1 MLIFLSSLVDSRREI
16 LKVLGVSRR
25 SVQGESLE
33 LGARDC
39 SLFGSLSF
47 LGRTPVV
54 ASFFSRL
61 ACVALLSAVYF
72 AEESAQAQP
81 ALPTPQTAT
90 QGDVARSQM
99 NLNVQVRDLCFVLGA
114 RDNQLVG
121 YGIVSGLAGDGD
133 KDPEYTLQAISNML
147 ERFGLTLPPSALTS
161 KNIGAVILT
170 ADIPPFVRSG
180 SRIDVHVSAMGDAR
194 SLHGAVLARTPLM
207 GPDAKI
213 YAVAQGPVAVGG
225 FIGGIPGPGGASV
238 QKNHPT
244 SGQIVRG
251 AVVEQSIPVSFVR
264 EKMFELIMR
273 QPDFVNAQSV
283 AQTINRE
290 VATKLSL
297 IHKITEPALAIDGST
312 IQVKIPD
319 DYAENPVSYLAFI
332 EQRLVPVNTPARVVL
347 NERTGTIVAT
357 SRVAVSSCAVAHGNI
372 IVNIAQSY
380 DITQPQVPLA
390 GGAPIIA
397 PSADIVINE
406 GEGMLTP
413 FRGMPTV
420 QDVAN
425 SLNALGVTPRDM
437 MAIFQAMKQAGAL
450 QAELILK

>member
-1 MLIFLSSLVDSRREI
+1 
-16 LKVLGVSRR
+16 
-25 SVQGESLE
+25 
-33 LGARDC
+33 
-39 SLFGSLSF
+39 LSF
-47 LGRTPVV
+47 LNRVPVV
-54 ASFFSRL
+54 ASTFKRVVPKL
-61 ACVALLSAVYF
+61 CLPAACFMVQVAY
-72 AEESAQAQP
+72 AQP
-81 ALPTPQTAT
+81 LLPTPQASSI
-90 QGDVARSQM
+90 DRVAASQM
-99 NLNVQVRDLCFVLGA
+99 NLNVQIRDLCFVLGA

-133 KDPEYTLQAISNML
+133 KDPDFTLQAVANML

-161 KNIGAVILT
+161 KNIAAVILT

-194 SLHGAVLARTPLM
+194 SLNGSILARTPLL
-207 GPDAKI
+207 GPNGEI

-225 FIGGIPGPGGASV
+225 FIGGIPGPGGASI

-244 SGQIVRG
+244 SGQIIRG
-251 AVVEQSIPVSFVR
+251 ALVEKEIPVSFVR
-264 EKMFELIMR
+264 ENKVELIMR

-283 AQTINRE
+283 AQTVNRE
-290 VATKLSL
+290 VGALPL
-297 IHKITEPALAIDGST
+297 IHKITAPALAINAST
-312 IQVKIPD
+312 IQVRIPD
-319 DYAENPVSYLAFI
+319 DYAEDPVRYLAFI
-332 EQRLVPVNTPARVVL
+332 EQLMVSVNTPARVVL

-372 IVNIAQSY
+372 IVNIAQGY

-420 QDVAN
+420 QDVAS

-450 QAELILK
+450 QAELILR

>member
-1 MLIFLSSLVDSRREI
+1 MLNFLSSLVRKYRSNF
-16 LKVLGVSRR
+16 KVLEVLRNC
-25 SVQGESLE
+25 VQKRTLR
-33 LGARDC
+33 LGARGFAFID
-39 SLFGSLSF
+39 SLSF
-47 LGRTPVV
+47 MNRTPVMASALHLVMALGSV
-54 ASFFSRL
+54 AM
-61 ACVALLSAVYF
+61 VQ
-72 AEESAQAQP
+72 AQAHP
-81 ALPTPQTAT
+81 AGGSAATAAQANAAQVTPPYD
-90 QGDVARSQM
+90 GS
-99 NLNVQVRDLCFVLGA
+99 NLSVQVRDLCFVLGA

-133 KDPEYTLQAISNML
+133 KDPEFTLQAVANML

-161 KNIGAVILT
+161 KNIAAVVLT

-194 SLHGAVLARTPLM
+194 SLHGAVLARTPLL
-207 GPDAKI
+207 GPDGTV

-251 AVVEQSIPVSFVR
+251 AVVEREIPVTFVK
-264 EKMFELIMR
+264 EKKLELIMR
-273 QPDFVNAQSV
+273 QPDFVNANAV
-283 AQTINRE
+283 ADKINKTLRSDE
-290 VATKLSL
+290 VVDQAAS
-297 IHKITEPALAIDGST
+297 PALAKNGST
-312 IQVKIPD
+312 IQVMIPD
-319 DYAENPVSYLAFI
+319 NYTADPVRFLALI
-332 EQRLVPVNTPARVVL
+332 EQLPVTVNTPARVVL

-372 IVNIAQSY
+372 IVNIAQGY
-380 DITQPQVPLA
+380 DISQPQVPLA
-390 GGAPIIA
+390 GGAPVLSPA
-397 PSADIVINE
+397 TDIVINE

-413 FRGMPTV
+413 FRSMPTV
-420 QDVAN
+420 QDVAK

-450 QAELILK
+450 QAELILR

>member
-1 MLIFLSSLVDSRREI
+1 MLIFLSSLVRKICAI
-16 LKVLGVSRR
+16 LKVLRVLQENVR
-25 SVQGESLE
+25 SGSLE
-33 LGARDC
+33 LGARDS
-39 SLFGSLSF
+39 SLPCSLSF
-47 LGRTPVV
+47 LNRGPMV
-54 ASFFSRL
+54 ASFLFR
-61 ACVALLSAVYF
+61 VAYVICFMATWVAVPTVSAQPLLPVAVRPQTD
-72 AEESAQAQP
+72 SAQAQR
-81 ALPTPQTAT
+81 A
-90 QGDVARSQM
+90 

-133 KDPEYTLQAISNML
+133 KDPDYTLQAVSNML
-147 ERFGLTLPPSALTS
+147 ERFGLTLPPTSITS
-161 KNIGAVILT
+161 KNIAAVILT

-180 SRIDVHVSAMGDAR
+180 SRIDVHISAMGDAR
-194 SLHGAVLARTPLM
+194 SIHGAVLARTPLM
-207 GPDAKI
+207 GPDGKI

-251 AVVEQSIPVSFVR
+251 ALVEKEIPVTYVQ
-264 EKMFELIMR
+264 EKKLELIMR

-290 VATKLSL
+290 VGTLSL
-297 IHKITEPALAIDGST
+297 IHKIVEPAVAVNGAT
-312 IQVKIPD
+312 IQVQIPD
-319 DYAENPVSYLAFI
+319 DYTQNPVKYLAFI
-332 EQRLVPVNTPARVVL
+332 EQLPVAVNTPARVVL

-372 IVNIAQSY
+372 IVNIAQGY
-380 DITQPQVPLA
+380 DISQPQVPLA
-390 GGAPIIA
+390 GGAPVIA

-420 QDVAN
+420 QDVAS

-450 QAELILK
+450 QAELILR

>member
-1 MLIFLSSLVDSRREI
+1 MLNFLSSLVRKYRSNF
-16 LKVLGVSRR
+16 KVLEVLRNCDQKR
-25 SVQGESLE
+25 TLR
-33 LGARDC
+33 LGARGFAFID
-39 SLFGSLSF
+39 SLSF
-47 LGRTPVV
+47 MNRTPVM
-54 ASFFSRL
+54 ASALRL
-61 ACVALLSAVYF
+61 VMALGSVTMVQ
-72 AEESAQAQP
+72 AQAQP
-81 ALPTPQTAT
+81 AGGPAATAAQANAAQVTPPYD
-90 QGDVARSQM
+90 GSK
-99 NLNVQVRDLCFVLGA
+99 LSVQVRDLCFVLGA

-133 KDPEYTLQAISNML
+133 KDPEFTLQAVANML

-161 KNIGAVILT
+161 KNIAAVVLT

-194 SLHGAVLARTPLM
+194 SLHGAVLARTPLL
-207 GPDAKI
+207 GPDGTV

-251 AVVEQSIPVSFVR
+251 AVVEREIPVTFV
-264 EKMFELIMR
+264 KDKKIELIMR
-273 QPDFVNAQSV
+273 QPDFVNANSV
-283 AQTINRE
+283 ADKINSTLRLRKF
-290 VATKLSL
+290 VDNAAS
-297 IHKITEPALAIDGST
+297 PALAKDGST
-312 IQVKIPD
+312 IQVMIPE
-319 DYAENPVSYLAFI
+319 DYTADPVRFLALI
-332 EQRLVPVNTPARVVL
+332 EELAVTVNTPARVVL

-372 IVNIAQSY
+372 IVNIAQGY
-380 DITQPQVPLA
+380 DISQPQVPLA
-390 GGAPIIA
+390 GGAPVLSPA
-397 PSADIVINE
+397 TDIVINE

-413 FRGMPTV
+413 FRSMPTV
-420 QDVAN
+420 QDVAK

-450 QAELILK
+450 QAELILR

>member
-1 MLIFLSSLVDSRREI
+1 M
-16 LKVLGVSRR
+16 
-25 SVQGESLE
+25 
-33 LGARDC
+33 
-39 SLFGSLSF
+39 
-47 LGRTPVV
+47 
-54 ASFFSRL
+54 
-61 ACVALLSAVYF
+61 
-72 AEESAQAQP
+72 
-81 ALPTPQTAT
+81 
-90 QGDVARSQM
+90 
-99 NLNVQVRDLCFVLGA
+99 
-114 RDNQLVG
+114 
-121 YGIVSGLAGDGD
+121 
-133 KDPEYTLQAISNML
+133 
-147 ERFGLTLPPSALTS
+147 
-161 KNIGAVILT
+161 
-170 ADIPPFVRSG
+170 
-180 SRIDVHVSAMGDAR
+180 
-194 SLHGAVLARTPLM
+194 
-207 GPDAKI
+207 I
-213 YAVAQGPVAVGG
+213 YAGALGTVAVGG

-251 AVVEQSIPVSFVR
+251 AVVEKEIPVSFVR
-264 EKMFELIMR
+264 EKKLELIMR

-290 VATKLSL
+290 VGLLSL
-297 IHKITEPALAIDGST
+297 VHKVSEPALAIDGST

-319 DYAENPVSYLAFI
+319 DYAENPVRYLAFI
-332 EQRLVPVNTPARVVL
+332 KQLFAPVNTPARVVL

-397 PSADIVINE
+397 PSADIVISE

>member
-1 MLIFLSSLVDSRREI
+1 MYNFLSSLVWNFRGV
-16 LKVLGVSRR
+16 LKVLGMSRNSVR
-25 SVQGESLE
+25 SESLD
-33 LGARDC
+33 LGARDS

-47 LGRTPVV
+47 LSRVPVV
-54 ASFFSRL
+54 ASVFKRVASRL
-61 ACVALLSAVYF
+61 CLPVACFMVQVVY
-72 AEESAQAQP
+72 AQP
-81 ALPTPQTAT
+81 LLPAT
-90 QGDVARSQM
+90 QAPRVGGVAASQM
-99 NLNVQVRDLCFVLGA
+99 NLNVQIRDLCFVLGA

-133 KDPEYTLQAISNML
+133 KDPDYTLQAVANML

-161 KNIGAVILT
+161 KNIAAVILT

-194 SLHGAVLARTPLM
+194 SLGGAILARTPLL
-207 GPDAKI
+207 GPNGKI

-244 SGQIVRG
+244 SGQIIRG
-251 AVVEQSIPVSFVR
+251 ALVETEIPVSFVH
-264 EKMFELIMR
+264 EKKIELIMR

-283 AQTINRE
+283 AQAVNRE
-290 VATKLSL
+290 VGVLPL
-297 IHKITEPALAIDGST
+297 IHKITEPALAINAST

-319 DYAENPVSYLAFI
+319 DYAEDPVRYLAFI
-332 EQRLVPVNTPARVVL
+332 EQLMVSVNTPARVVL

-372 IVNIAQSY
+372 IVNIAQGY

-420 QDVAN
+420 QDVAS

-450 QAELILK
+450 QAELILR

>member
-1 MLIFLSSLVDSRREI
+1 MLWMSRNSVRNGSLD
-16 LKVLGVSRR
+16 
-25 SVQGESLE
+25 
-33 LGARDC
+33 LGARD
-39 SLFGSLSF
+39 SFLFGSLSF
-47 LGRTPVV
+47 LNRVPVV
-54 ASFFSRL
+54 ASTFKWVVPKLCLPAAYFL
-61 ACVALLSAVYF
+61 VQVAH
-72 AEESAQAQP
+72 AQP
-81 ALPTPQTAT
+81 VSPTPQAPSI
-90 QGDVARSQM
+90 GRVAASQM
-99 NLNVQVRDLCFVLGA
+99 NLNVQIRDMCFVLGA

-133 KDPEYTLQAISNML
+133 KDPDFTLQAVANML

-161 KNIGAVILT
+161 KNIAAVILT

-194 SLHGAVLARTPLM
+194 SLSGAILARTPLL
-207 GPDAKI
+207 GPNGEI

-244 SGQIVRG
+244 SGQIIRG
-251 AVVEQSIPVSFVR
+251 ALVEKEIPVSFVR
-264 EKMFELIMR
+264 EDRIQLIMR

-283 AQTINRE
+283 AQTVNRE
-290 VATKLSL
+290 VRMLPL
-297 IHKITEPALAIDGST
+297 IHKITEPALALNAST

-319 DYAENPVSYLAFI
+319 DYAENPVRYLAII
-332 EQRLVPVNTPARVVL
+332 EQLTVSINTPARVVL

-372 IVNIAQSY
+372 IVNIAQGY
-380 DITQPQVPLA
+380 DINQPQVPLA

-420 QDVAN
+420 QDVAS

-450 QAELILK
+450 QAELILR

>member
-1 MLIFLSSLVDSRREI
+1 MSNFLSSLVGNICEI
-16 LKVLGVSRR
+16 LKVLGISRS
-25 SVQGESLE
+25 SVRRESLE
-33 LGARDC
+33 LGARDS

-47 LGRTPVV
+47 LNRTPVV
-54 ASFFSRL
+54 ASFSSRL
-61 ACVALLSAVYF
+61 APVVLLSAISF
-72 AEESAQAQP
+72 AVQVSQAQP
-81 ALPTPQTAT
+81 ALPIPQAAPP
-90 QGDVARSQM
+90 GGAARSQM

-207 GPDAKI
+207 GPDGNI

-251 AVVEQSIPVSFVR
+251 AVVEEEIPVSFVR
-264 EKMFELIMR
+264 EKKFELIMR

-290 VATKLSL
+290 VGLLPL
-297 IHKITEPALAIDGST
+297 IHKVSEPALAIDGST
-312 IQVKIPD
+312 VRVKIPD
-319 DYAENPVSYLAFI
+319 DYAENPVRYLAIINQLF
-332 EQRLVPVNTPARVVL
+332 VPVNTPARVVL

-357 SRVAVSSCAVAHGNI
+357 SAVAVSSCAVAHGNI

>member
-1 MLIFLSSLVDSRREI
+1 MINFLSSLVHAFCKT
-16 LKVLGVSRR
+16 LKVLGVLRSSVR
-25 SVQGESLE
+25 SVSLE
-33 LGARDC
+33 LGARDS
-39 SLFGSLSF
+39 SLLSSLSF
-47 LGRTPVV
+47 LSWTPVV
-54 ASFFSRL
+54 TSFFSLLRPL
-61 ACVALLSAVYF
+61 ACLFVTWIGGHALR
-72 AEESAQAQP
+72 AQP
-81 ALPTPQTAT
+81 VLPLPQPPA
-90 QGDVARSQM
+90 AAPIPQM

-147 ERFGLTLPPSALTS
+147 NRFGLTLPPSALTS

-207 GPDAKI
+207 GPDGKV

-225 FIGGIPGPGGASV
+225 FIGEIAGPGGASV

-251 AVVEQSIPVSFVR
+251 AVVEQEIPVSFVR
-264 EKMFELIMR
+264 EKKLELIMR

-283 AQTINRE
+283 AQTINIE
-290 VATKLSL
+290 VGKLPL
-297 IHKITEPALAIDGST
+297 IHKLVVPAVAMDGST
-312 IQVKIPD
+312 IEVQIPD
-319 DYAENPVSYLAFI
+319 DFAENPVRYLALI
-332 EQRLVPVNTPARVVL
+332 KQLYVPVNTPARVVL

-372 IVNIAQSY
+372 IVNIAQNY
-380 DITQPQVPLA
+380 DITQPEVPLA
-390 GGAPIIA
+390 GGAPVIA
-397 PSADIVINE
+397 PSADIIINE

-450 QAELILK
+450 QAELVLK

>member
-1 MLIFLSSLVDSRREI
+1 MFNFLSSSVCKNHDAFE
-16 LKVLGVSRR
+16 VLEVSWCC
-25 SVQGESLE
+25 VQKWTLR
-33 LGARDC
+33 LGARGFT
-39 SLFGSLSF
+39 LFGSLSF
-47 LGRTPVV
+47 MGRSPVV
-54 ASFFSRL
+54 ASAFY
-61 ACVALLSAVYF
+61 AALLVVGTVLT
-72 AEESAQAQP
+72 QAQ
-81 ALPTPQTAT
+81 TANNAGGGAA
-90 QGDVARSQM
+90 QGIGTAVARKLNGM

-133 KDPEYTLQAISNML
+133 KDPEYTLQAVANML

-161 KNIGAVILT
+161 KNIAAVVLT
-170 ADIPPFVRSG
+170 ADIPPFVRNG

-194 SLHGAVLARTPLM
+194 SLHGAVLARTPLL
-207 GPDAKI
+207 GPDGTV

-225 FIGGIPGPGGASV
+225 FIGEIPGPGGASV

-251 AVVEQSIPVSFVR
+251 AVVENEIPVTFVK
-264 EKMFELIMR
+264 EQKLELIMR

-283 AQTINRE
+283 AQTINRM
-290 VATKLSL
+290 LSQRTD
-297 IHKITEPALAIDGST
+297 IIDKIIEPALAVDGST

-319 DYAENPVSYLAFI
+319 DYGKKPVEFLALI
-332 EQRLVPVNTPARVVL
+332 EQLEVKVNTPARVVL

-372 IVNIAQSY
+372 IVNIAQGY
-380 DITQPQVPLA
+380 DISQPQVPLA
-390 GGAPIIA
+390 GGAPILSPA
-397 PSADIVINE
+397 ADIVINE

-420 QDVAN
+420 QEVAQ

-450 QAELILK
+450 QAELILR

>member
-1 MLIFLSSLVDSRREI
+1 MASAFYAALL
-16 LKVLGVSRR
+16 VLGTVP
-25 SVQGESLE
+25 
-33 LGARDC
+33 
-39 SLFGSLSF
+39 
-47 LGRTPVV
+47 T
-54 ASFFSRL
+54 
-61 ACVALLSAVYF
+61 
-72 AEESAQAQP
+72 QAQP
-81 ALPTPQTAT
+81 ANNAGGGAA
-90 QGDVARSQM
+90 QGIGTSVARKISAM

-133 KDPEYTLQAISNML
+133 KDPEYTLQAVANML

-161 KNIGAVILT
+161 KNIAAVVLT
-170 ADIPPFVRSG
+170 ADIPPFVRNG

-194 SLHGAVLARTPLM
+194 SLHGAVLARTPLL
-207 GPDAKI
+207 GPDGTV

-225 FIGGIPGPGGASV
+225 FIGEIPGPGGASV

-251 AVVEQSIPVSFVR
+251 AVVENEIPVTFVK
-264 EKMFELIMR
+264 EQKLELIMR

-283 AQTINRE
+283 AQTINRM
-290 VATKLSL
+290 LSQRTD
-297 IHKITEPALAIDGST
+297 IIDKIIEPALAVDGST
-312 IQVKIPD
+312 IQVKIPH
-319 DYAENPVSYLAFI
+319 DYGKKPVEFLALI
-332 EQRLVPVNTPARVVL
+332 EQLEVKVNTPARVVL

-372 IVNIAQSY
+372 IVNIAQGY
-380 DITQPQVPLA
+380 DISQPQVPLA
-390 GGAPIIA
+390 GGAPILSPA
-397 PSADIVINE
+397 ADIVINE

-420 QDVAN
+420 QEVAQ

-450 QAELILK
+450 QAELILR

>member
-1 MLIFLSSLVDSRREI
+1 MLIFLSSLVCGNCSAF
-16 LKVLGVSRR
+16 KVLRVLLESVRR
-25 SVQGESLE
+25 KFLE
-33 LGARDC
+33 LGARDFALPC
-39 SLFGSLSF
+39 SLSF
-47 LGRTPVV
+47 LNKEPMMTSFLFRVSCAICFVV
-54 ASFFSRL
+54 TW
-61 ACVALLSAVYF
+61 AVVPGV
-72 AEESAQAQP
+72 SAQQLQAG
-81 ALPTPQTAT
+81 AT
-90 QGDVARSQM
+90 QVPQA

-114 RDNQLVG
+114 KDNQLVG

-133 KDPEYTLQAISNML
+133 KDPDYTLQAVSNML
-147 ERFGLTLPPSALTS
+147 ERFGLTLPPSAITS
-161 KNIGAVILT
+161 KNIAAVMLT

-180 SRIDVHVSAMGDAR
+180 SRIDVHISAMGDAR
-194 SLHGAVLARTPLM
+194 SIHGAVLARTPLM
-207 GPDAKI
+207 GPDGKI

-251 AVVEQSIPVSFVR
+251 ALVEAEIPVTYIR
-264 EKMFELIMR
+264 EKKLELIMR

-290 VATKLSL
+290 VGALPL
-297 IHKITEPALAIDGST
+297 IHKIAEPAVAINGAT

-319 DYAENPVSYLAFI
+319 DYTQNPVTYLAFI
-332 EQRLVPVNTPARVVL
+332 EQLPVAVNTPARVVL

-372 IVNIAQSY
+372 IVNIAQGY
-380 DITQPQVPLA
+380 DISQPQVPLA
-390 GGAPIIA
+390 GGAPVIA

-420 QDVAN
+420 QDVAS

-450 QAELILK
+450 QAELILR